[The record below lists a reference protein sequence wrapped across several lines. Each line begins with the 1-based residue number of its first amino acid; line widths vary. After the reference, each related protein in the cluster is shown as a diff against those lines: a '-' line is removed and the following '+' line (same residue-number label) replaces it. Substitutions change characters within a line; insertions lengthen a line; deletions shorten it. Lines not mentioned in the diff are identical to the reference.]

1 MAEGNKTPG
10 AFARIYRVLRVVVLL
25 VLIAAILLVFRKS
38 PPPVFDT
45 APDAAETLRAKLV
58 EERKNA
64 DTKQP
69 HALKLNEAEL
79 NSMLASGLQ
88 LAPASAPTS
97 SPVRDVR
104 VSLLED
110 RVLAY
115 VVFAF
120 HGQDLSLQLEG
131 QLGVNDGYLHFS
143 PAAGKLGS
151 LPLPQI
157 ALNNA
162 VARLFDSADNKEKFR
177 VPPEVADIRV
187 SGGELVVSYR

>member
-1 MAEGNKTPG
+1 MAQQDKTPG
-10 AFARIYRVLRVVVLL
+10 AVVRIYRVLRVVVLL

-38 PPPVFDT
+38 PPPVIDT

-58 EERKNA
+58 EEQRNA

-79 NSMLASGLQ
+79 NSMLASSLQ
-88 LAPASAPTS
+88 LAPAAPTS

-115 VVFAF
+115 IVFAF
-120 HGQDLSLQLEG
+120 HGQGNWE
-131 QLGVNDGYLHFS
+131 S
-143 PAAGKLGS
+143 PAVTCTFPRPPAS
-151 LPLPQI
+151 LDLCRCRSWP
-157 ALNNA
+157 
-162 VARLFDSADNKEKFR
+162 
-177 VPPEVADIRV
+177 
-187 SGGELVVSYR
+187 